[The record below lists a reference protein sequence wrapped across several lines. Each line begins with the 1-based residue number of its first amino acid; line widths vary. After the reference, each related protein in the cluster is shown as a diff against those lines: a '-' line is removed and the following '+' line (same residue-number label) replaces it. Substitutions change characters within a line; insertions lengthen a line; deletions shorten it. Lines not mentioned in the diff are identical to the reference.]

1 VTIDDVA
8 RESGVSVATVSRAMR
23 GLPNVSPVTRQRVL
37 DVASEL
43 RYRPDPNASRLAAGK
58 TGVVAMAVPSITSW
72 YTGQAMAGVEAVLA
86 AAGFELSVTLLSD
99 GATRERV
106 LAEPVLAGETRSDAL
121 ILLDLAPVAGAA
133 DPGSSFPVVV
143 VGDLL
148 PESVDSV
155 SIDNV
160 VGGELAGSASDRAR
174 APTDRVIA
182 GSVHEV
188 ATRRDGPANQRL
200 RGSLALSGEVRCR
213 TRSGPCRLRELL
225 GAGRVRGDGTDL
237 LVGPPR
243 ACRPRSL
250 RLSDDMAMGAMR
262 AVLRGRPFGARTTCR
277 WWASTITSWL
287 SPQGLTTV
295 AQDPADLG
303 AKGAQMLVDGS
314 DDFESQLRI
323 RVDGGDPP
331 AVAFTPQPGS
341 ICEFADE
348 GALVSLEEM
357 GFDIAE
363 MEANHSKF
371 WMDLG
376 LCDDG
381 QHYGIP
387 WFPNFKSIV
396 FYHAP
401 TFEANGYEIPE
412 TWEDMLAL
420 SQQIV
425 DDGMTP
431 WCFGFGSGG
440 ATGWPGTDWI
450 EDILVRQAG
459 GEIYA
464 QWFNHEIPFNHPA
477 VLEAFETFG
486 ELFFADGFV
495 LGGPENVPDVAFQ
508 DSPGP
513 LFQDPPGCLMLKQG
527 SFISNFFVE
536 QPDYEPGDEDRSG
549 CSRSRP
555 STATPAPWVAVT
567 PSSSSTAAPE
577 IVQVIRTGSPRTGSA
592 PWPRP
597 VAAAIAPYGGH
608 GVDGVERLPGHK
620 DVDPNCYETDSAK
633 SFAES
638 VTEALARTR
647 SCSTPRT

>member
-1 VTIDDVA
+1 MRRAKWLALVAVLAMIVAACGGDSGDDDV
-8 RESGVSVATVSRAMR
+8 SGVSFTLFGA
-23 GLPNVSPVTRQRVL
+23 P
-37 DVASEL
+37 
-43 RYRPDPNASRLAAGK
+43 
-58 TGVVAMAVPSITSW
+58 TGVE
-72 YTGQAMAGVEAVLA
+72 GEALQ
-86 AAGFELSVTLLSD
+86 GFIDVYN
-99 GATRERV
+99 
-106 LAEPVLAGETRSDAL
+106 AEK
-121 ILLDLAPVAGAA
+121 
-133 DPGSSFPVVV
+133 
-143 VGDLL
+143 
-148 PESVDSV
+148 
-155 SIDNV
+155 
-160 VGGELAGSASDRAR
+160 
-174 APTDRVIA
+174 
-182 GSVHEV
+182 
-188 ATRRDGPANQRL
+188 
-200 RGSLALSGEVRCR
+200 
-213 TRSGPCRLRELL
+213 
-225 GAGRVRGDGTDL
+225 GTD
-237 LVGPPR
+237 
-243 ACRPRSL
+243 
-250 RLSDDMAMGAMR
+250 
-262 AVLRGRPFGARTTCR
+262 
-277 WWASTITSWL
+277 ITF
-287 SPQGLTTV
+287 T
-295 AQDPADLG
+295 
-303 AKGAQMLVDGS
+303 GS

-357 GFDIAE
+357 GFDIDE
-363 MEANHSKF
+363 MQANHSKF

-376 LCDDG
+376 LCADG

-401 TFEANGYEIPE
+401 TFEANGYEIPD

-464 QWFNHEIPFNHPA
+464 QWFNHDIPFNHPA

-495 LGGPENVPDVAFQ
+495 LGGHENVPDVAFQ

-527 SFISNFFVE
+527 SFISNFFVD
-536 QPDYEPGDEDRSG
+536 QPDYEPGDEDSIRVFPF
-549 CSRSRP
+549 P
-555 STATPAPWVAVT
+555 SIDGNGGAMGGGDTIIVFDG
-567 PSSSSTAAPE
+567 SDE
-577 IVQVIRTGSPRTGSA
+577 IVQVIRDWISPDWQCTLASA
-592 PWPRP
+592 NGGG
-597 VAAAIAPYGGH
+597 IAPFGGH

-620 DVDPNCYETDSAK
+620 DVDPNCYDTDSGRRSPA
-633 SFAES
+633 A
-638 VTEALARTR
+638 VTEALGANTFAFDASDLMPASVGQGTFWTGMVDWARGQK
-647 SCSTPRT
+647 SSQQVVDEIEASWPS